1 MLSLCGALVQAVK
14 VNSLGKWKTALQMV
28 ALSALLLLHK
38 AHNVLGR
45 EEHVVEALH
54 WAARASLF
62 VLWAGAFLAVR
73 SCFSPHIAPDA
84 TTCHIHAEVTL
95 YMACTAGERVMPT
108 FRGT

>member
-1 MLSLCGALVQAVK
+1 MQAVK

-73 SCFSPHIAPDA
+73 SCFSPNIASASCLPFEVLEKPDDL
-84 TTCHIHAEVTL
+84 H
-95 YMACTAGERVMPT
+95 
-108 FRGT
+108 RGLEAYHSNAPC